1 MAISGKS
8 MSQQR
13 LMIYSDGGARGNPGP
28 AAIAFI
34 AQNEKG
40 ETVAADTRFI
50 GVHTNNQAEYEALLF
65 ALKYA
70 VEANASEVACYLDSE
85 LVTKQLNGEYA
96 VKDNLLQQYW
106 RKVREIKPCF
116 KKISFYNVRRSQPQI
131 QKADELVNRTLDKQA
146 KLNIKS
152 GPIIMESSGSKTMFV
167 HTSIRTSNMERSIDF
182 YSKFFGL
189 KLLSRHEIKA
199 TNAEIAFLQDAE
211 GKGCILELTFYR
223 NQKQFVQPEY
233 EERVFDHLGFEVAD
247 INKTLAD
254 MRKENVTI
262 TDEPFKFNEKTTI
275 AFIEDPDGTQ
285 IELIER
291 K

>member
-1 MAISGKS
+1 MTQKL
-8 MSQQR
+8 Q
-13 LMIYSDGGARGNPGP
+13 LYSDGGARGNPGP

-70 VEANASEVACYLDSE
+70 VEEGASEVACYLDSE

-96 VKDNLLQQYW
+96 VKDNLLHEYW
-106 RKVREIKPCF
+106 RRVREMKVCF
-116 KKISFYNVRRSQPQI
+116 RKIDFYNVRRSHTQI
-131 QKADELVNRTLDKQA
+131 QKADELVNLTLDKQI
-146 KLNIKS
+146 KLNVKS
-152 GPIIMESSGSKTMFV
+152 KPAITDSSEGKAMFV
-167 HTSIRTSNMERSIDF
+167 HTSIRTSNMERTIDF

-189 KLLSRHEIKA
+189 KLQSRHEIKA
-199 TNAEIAFLQDAE
+199 TNAEIAFMQDPS
-211 GKGCILELTFYR
+211 GKGSILELTLYR
-223 NQKQFVQPEY
+223 SQKKFVQPEY
-233 EERVFDHLGFEVAD
+233 EERLFDHLGFEVAD
-247 INKTLAD
+247 VNKTLD
-254 MRKENVTI
+254 VMREENVKV
-262 TDEPFKFNEKTTI
+262 TDEPFKFNEKTII

>member
-1 MAISGKS
+1 
-8 MSQQR
+8 MSER
-13 LMIYSDGGARGNPGP
+13 LLIYSDGGARGNPGP

-70 VEANASEVACYLDSE
+70 VEANAFEVACYLDSE
-85 LVTKQLNGEYA
+85 LIAKQVNGEYA
-96 VKDNLLQQYW
+96 VKDNLLIQYW
-106 RKVREIKPCF
+106 RKVREIEVCF
-116 KKISFYNVRRSQPQI
+116 RKIDFYNVRRSHPQI
-131 QKADELVNRTLDKQA
+131 QRADELVNETLDKQA

-152 GPIIMESSGSKTMFV
+152 EPIITESSEGKTMFV
-167 HTSIRTSNMERSIDF
+167 HTSIRTSNMEKSIDF

-189 KLLSRHEIKA
+189 KLQSRHEIKK
-199 TNAEIAFLQDAE
+199 TNAEIAFLQDPS
-211 GKGCILELTFYR
+211 GKGSILELTFYHS
-223 NQKQFVQPEY
+223 QKRFVQPEY
-233 EERVFDHLGFEVAD
+233 EERLFDHLGFEVAD
-247 INKTLAD
+247 INKTLAV
-254 MRKENVTI
+254 MRKENVTV

>member
-1 MAISGKS
+1 

-28 AAIAFI
+28 AAVAFV
-34 AQNEKG
+34 ALNEQG
-40 ETVAADTRFI
+40 ETVKEDSRFI
-50 GVHTNNQAEYEALLF
+50 GVHTNNQAEYEALLL
-65 ALKYA
+65 ALNYA

-96 VKDNLLQQYW
+96 VKDNFLHEYW
-106 RKVREIKPCF
+106 RRVREIKLCF
-116 KKISFYNVRRSQPQI
+116 KKVDFYNVRRSHPQI
-131 QKADELVNRTLDKQA
+131 QRADELVNETLDKQA
-146 KLNIKS
+146 RLKNNSASASVI
-152 GPIIMESSGSKTMFV
+152 ESPEGKTMFV
-167 HTSIRTSNMERSIDF
+167 HTSIRTSNMDRAIDF
-182 YSKFFGL
+182 YSKFFDL
-189 KLLSRHEIKA
+189 KLLSRLEIKA

-211 GKGCILELTFYR
+211 GKGCILELTLYR
-223 NQKQFVQPEY
+223 NQKRFLQPDY
-233 EERVFDHLGFEVAD
+233 EERLFDHLGFEVAD
-247 INKTLAD
+247 INKTLSA
-254 MRKENVTI
+254 MRKENVTV

>member
-1 MAISGKS
+1 
-8 MSQQR
+8 
-13 LMIYSDGGARGNPGP
+13 
-28 AAIAFI
+28 
-34 AQNEKG
+34 
-40 ETVAADTRFI
+40 
-50 GVHTNNQAEYEALLF
+50 
-65 ALKYA
+65 
-70 VEANASEVACYLDSE
+70 VACYLDSE
-85 LVTKQLNGEYA
+85 LVTRQLNGEYA

-106 RKVREIKPCF
+106 HKVREIKACF
-116 KKISFYNVRRSQPQI
+116 KKISFYNVRRSHPQI

-152 GPIIMESSGSKTMFV
+152 EQRIMDSSGAKTMFV

-199 TNAEIAFLQDAE
+199 TNAEIAFLQDPA

-233 EERVFDHLGFEVAD
+233 EERLFDHLGFEVAD
-247 INKTLAD
+247 ISKTLAT
-254 MRKENVTI
+254 MREENIAI

-275 AFIEDPDGTQ
+275 AFVEDPDGTQ

>member
-1 MAISGKS
+1 MARSEKP

-28 AAIAFI
+28 AAIGFI

-40 ETVAADTRFI
+40 ETVASDTRFI
-50 GVHTNNQAEYEALLF
+50 GIHTNNQAEYEALLF

-70 VEANASEVACYLDSE
+70 VESNASEVACYLDSE
-85 LVTKQLNGEYA
+85 LVTRQLNGEYE

-106 RKVREIKPCF
+106 RKVREIKACF
-116 KKISFYNVRRSQPQI
+116 KKISFYNVRRSHPQI
-131 QKADELVNRTLDKQA
+131 QKADELVNRTLDKQT

-152 GPIIMESSGSKTMFV
+152 EPRIMESSETKTMFV

-211 GKGCILELTFYR
+211 RKGCILELTFYR

-233 EERVFDHLGFEVAD
+233 EDRLFDHLGFEVAD
-247 INKTLAD
+247 INKTLAT
-254 MRKENVTI
+254 MREEKVTI